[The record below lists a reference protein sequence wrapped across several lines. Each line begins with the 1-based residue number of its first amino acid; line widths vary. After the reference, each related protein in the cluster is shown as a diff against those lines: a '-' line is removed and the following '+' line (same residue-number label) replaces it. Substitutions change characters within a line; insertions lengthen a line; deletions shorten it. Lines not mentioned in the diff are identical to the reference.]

1 MTKKQ
6 EKILDVALQL
16 FAAKGYDATSTSKIA
31 KVAEVSEGLIFR
43 HFGNK
48 EGLLNAIMDQ
58 AMEKAEKMY
67 DEVLIHDDP
76 KKVIKS
82 IILFPFQIESKE
94 FSYWK
99 LMYALKWQAE
109 VYDHSG
115 SKPIRNIL
123 IQAFKDLGYPNPTAE
138 ADLILILLDG
148 VATNILLKKNT
159 NLLDVQTALLNKYD
173 L

>member
-31 KVAEVSEGLIFR
+31 KSAGVSEGLIFR

-67 DEVLIHDDP
+67 EQMLVHNDP
-76 KKVIKS
+76 KKIIKS
-82 IILFPFQIESKE
+82 IILFPFQIDPKE

-99 LMYALKWQAE
+99 LMYALKWQAD
-109 VYDHSG
+109 VYDHTASMPV
-115 SKPIRNIL
+115 KNIL
-123 IQAFKDLGYPNPTAE
+123 VKAFTDLKYENPSAE
-138 ADLILILLDG
+138 ADLIMILMDG
-148 VATNILLKKNT
+148 IATNILLKKNT
-159 NLLDVQTALLNKYD
+159 KLQDVQIALLNKYK